1 MPYLHLTL
9 SQPLPVARRAELAQS
24 LTDLT
29 ERLLAKRR
37 EVTALS
43 VCQQD
48 TQAWFV
54 GAQPLVGPSYH
65 LDVQIT
71 AGSNDAS
78 QKAGY
83 IAAVHALMDH
93 TLGEVHPASYVALI
107 EIAADAWGYAGHTQ
121 AARRADRR

>member
-9 SQPLPVARRAELAQS
+9 SQALLPTRRAELAQS

-43 VCQQD
+43 VSQQD
-48 TQAWFV
+48 AQAWFV
-54 GAQPLVGPSYH
+54 GAQPLVAPSYH

-71 AGSNDAS
+71 AGSNDAG
-78 QKAGY
+78 QKAAY
-83 IAAVHALMDH
+83 IAAVHALMDRA
-93 TLGEVHPASYVALI
+93 LGEAHPASYVALI
-107 EIAADAWGYAGHTQ
+107 EVAADAWGYAGRTQ
-121 AARRADRR
+121 AARRAEQR

>member
-9 SQPLPVARRAELAQS
+9 SQALLPARRAELAQS

-43 VCQQD
+43 VSQQD
-48 TQAWFV
+48 AQAWFV
-54 GAQPLVGPSYH
+54 GAQPLVAPSYH

-71 AGSNDAS
+71 AGSNDAG
-78 QKAGY
+78 QKAAY
-83 IAAVHALMDH
+83 IAAVHALMDRA
-93 TLGEVHPASYVALI
+93 LGEAHPASYVALI
-107 EIAADAWGYAGHTQ
+107 EIAADAWGYAGRTQ
-121 AARRADRR
+121 AARRGEQR